1 LSEIGRPAA
10 CGPLNTLVCEATPS
24 AALPR
29 RKIIALRLPKSPL
42 FFLAPVH
49 HKRLS
54 PPEPSAELDAPVE
67 SNRAFS
73 CPRPPHPSPSEPHL
87 PPAPSS
93 EPLRASS
100 ASGPLIRAPP
110 SLICLRPPHLLST
123 GRSLRTPFGLR
134 IDERRVDDKV
144 VLEVFP
150 ARSCGGDEIY
160 SRMSPR
166 MRRASP
172 RTEEARENSMSRRRS
187 QRARRDS
194 S

>member
-1 LSEIGRPAA
+1 MSEIGRPAA

-67 SNRAFS
+67 
-73 CPRPPHPSPSEPHL
+73 
-87 PPAPSS
+87 
-93 EPLRASS
+93 PLRASS

-110 SLICLRPPHLLST
+110 SLICLRPPHPSPSEPHLPPAASFALNRT
-123 GRSLRTPFGLR
+123 LPPYTLRLT
-134 IDERRVDDKV
+134 DRR
-144 VLEVFP
+144 
-150 ARSCGGDEIY
+150 
-160 SRMSPR
+160 
-166 MRRASP
+166 
-172 RTEEARENSMSRRRS
+172 EARRR
-187 QRARRDS
+187 
-194 S
+194 